1 METKLSV
8 ENLQNLIHAS
18 KDDRE
23 LLHFITDC
31 LKSFEAYHLAIFEME
46 AWAKVYNYG
55 VLEREEYRDKLTTMD
70 RARSACHNAMLSKI
84 SMLNRMAERAGVGL
98 IYEGTVSE
106 DMPFRRQLADVVL
119 AFVEDMVS
127 NRR

>member
-31 LKSFEAYHLAIFEME
+31 LKSFEAYHHAIFEME

-55 VLEREEYRDKLTTMD
+55 VLEREEYQDKLITKD

-84 SMLNRMAERAGVGL
+84 SMLNRMAERAGVGPV
-98 IYEGTVSE
+98 YEGTVSE
-106 DMPFRRQLADVVL
+106 EMPYRRQVADAVL

>member
-31 LKSFEAYHLAIFEME
+31 LKSFEAYHHAIFEME
-46 AWAKVYNYG
+46 A
-55 VLEREEYRDKLTTMD
+55 
-70 RARSACHNAMLSKI
+70 
-84 SMLNRMAERAGVGL
+84 
-98 IYEGTVSE
+98 
-106 DMPFRRQLADVVL
+106 
-119 AFVEDMVS
+119 
-127 NRR
+127 